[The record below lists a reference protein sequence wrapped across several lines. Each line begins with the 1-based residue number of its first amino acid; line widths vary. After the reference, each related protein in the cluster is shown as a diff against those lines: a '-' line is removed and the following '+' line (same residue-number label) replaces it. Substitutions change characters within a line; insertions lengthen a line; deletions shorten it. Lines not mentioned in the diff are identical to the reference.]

1 MVQELNHKNEMIP
14 DTRFA
19 VSWPEREK
27 CFADGWGRGNEISI
41 HPASGGGGVTGFFFS
56 LMYFGVT
63 DFFFNRVIVVV
74 HFCAWRLLERKGMEA
89 HMVKLL

>member
-63 DFFFNRVIVVV
+63 DFFFLIVLLLWCTFV
-74 HFCAWRLLERKGMEA
+74 HGGFWRGREWKPTW
-89 HMVKLL
+89 